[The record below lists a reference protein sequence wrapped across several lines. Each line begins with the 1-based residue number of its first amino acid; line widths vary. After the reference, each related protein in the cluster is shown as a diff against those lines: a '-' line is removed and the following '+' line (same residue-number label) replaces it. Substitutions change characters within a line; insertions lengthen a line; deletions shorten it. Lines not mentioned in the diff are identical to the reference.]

1 MMRAVLFQGTG
12 KLEVVDRPSPPLAPD
27 EVRLKVER
35 SGICGSD
42 IATWKGDWPS
52 PHVPSVKG
60 HEVCGTVLEVGPAVE
75 RVQPGQLVAVRPIR
89 GCGDCRHC
97 QRGNYSRC
105 NTFMM
110 YGQQEPGGWAEELV
124 VRHDHARPL
133 ASHVTPDQGLFSEPI
148 AVIAHAFNLAGS
160 LQGASVAILGA
171 GVLGLIA
178 IQVAKARGASRV
190 YATGRQD
197 KKLELA
203 RRFGAE
209 IGDAR
214 TDDVVK
220 VGLEHGGPYDVVL
233 DCIGSSAALD
243 DAILLSEAGGW
254 IVLVAGPHEATLH
267 FNYVQHRLREVAVI
281 ASRIYG
287 EDFDDC
293 LGLLAG
299 GSLDLA
305 PLLTHRYAFD
315 DAVAAMAFASSNR
328 ADAIKVALQPTDSL

>member
-1 MMRAVLFQGTG
+1 MRAVLFHGTG
-12 KLEVVDRPSPPLAPD
+12 QLEVVDQPSRALAAN
-27 EVRLKVER
+27 EVRLRVER

-60 HEVCGTVLEVGPAVE
+60 HEVCGSVLEIGSAVDRLE
-75 RVQPGQLVAVRPIR
+75 TGQLVAVRPIR
-89 GCGDCRHC
+89 GCGSCRHC

-105 NTFMM
+105 TQFMM
-110 YGQQEPGGWAEELV
+110 YGQQEAGGWAEELI

-133 ASHVTPDQGLFSEPI
+133 APSVTPDQGLFAEPV

-178 IQVAKARGASRV
+178 IQVAYARGASRV
-190 YATGRQD
+190 FATGRQD

-203 RRFGAE
+203 RRFGAVTA
-209 IGDAR
+209 DAR
-214 TDDVVK
+214 KDDVVR

-233 DCIGSSAALD
+233 DCIGTSEALN

-254 IVLVAGPHEATLH
+254 IVLVAGPHEAELH
-267 FNYVQHRLREVAVI
+267 FNYVEHRLREVAVI

-293 LGLLAG
+293 LDLLAG
-299 GSLDLA
+299 GKLDLA
-305 PLLTHRYAFD
+305 PLLTHRYAID
-315 DAVAAMAFASSNR
+315 DAVEAMAFAASNR
-328 ADAIKVALQPTDSL
+328 ADAIKVALQPKDSL

>member
-1 MMRAVLFQGTG
+1 MRAVLFHGTG
-12 KLEVVDRPSPPLAPD
+12 KLEVVDRPSPTLGPD

-42 IATWKGDWPS
+42 IATYKGDWPT
-52 PHVPSVKG
+52 PVIPCLKG
-60 HEVCGTVLEVGPAVE
+60 HEVCASVLETGAEVE
-75 RVQPGQLVAVRPIR
+75 GLAPGQLVAVRPIR
-89 GCGDCRHC
+89 GCGVCRHC
-97 QRGNYSRC
+97 ARGNYSRC
-105 NTFMM
+105 ADFKMH
-110 YGQQEPGGWAEELV
+110 GLHLPGGWAEEMV
-124 VRHDHARPL
+124 VRKDHARPL
-133 ASHVTPDQGLFSEPI
+133 APHVTADQGLFSEPI

-160 LQGASVAILGA
+160 LEGASVAILGA

-190 YATGRQD
+190 FATGRQD
-197 KKLELA
+197 KKLALA
-203 RRFGAE
+203 RQFGAATA
-209 IGDAR
+209 DAR

-233 DCIGSSAALD
+233 DCIGTSAALN
-243 DAILLSEAGGW
+243 DAILLSEKGGW
-254 IVLVAGPHEATLH
+254 IVLVAGPHEGADLR
-267 FNYVQHRLREVAVI
+267 FSYVEHRLREVAVI

-305 PLLTHRYAFD
+305 PLLTHRYAVD
-315 DAVAAMAFASSNR
+315 DAVEAMAFAASNR
-328 ADAIKVALQPTDSL
+328 ADAIKVALQPADSL

>member
-1 MMRAVLFQGTG
+1 MRAVLFHGTG
-12 KLEVVDRPSPPLAPD
+12 QLEVVDRPSPALAPN
-27 EVRLKVER
+27 EVRLRVER
-35 SGICGSD
+35 AGICGSD

-60 HEVCGTVLEVGPAVE
+60 HEVCGSVLEVGSAVDGLAS
-75 RVQPGQLVAVRPIR
+75 GQLVAVRPIR
-89 GCGDCRHC
+89 GCGACRHC

-105 NTFMM
+105 SQFMM
-110 YGQQEPGGWAEELV
+110 YGQQEPGGWAEEMV

-133 ASHVTPDQGLFSEPI
+133 ASSVTPDQGLFAEPI

-178 IQVAKARGASRV
+178 IQVAYARGATRV
-190 YATGRQD
+190 FATGRQD

-203 RRFGAE
+203 RQFGAVTADTRK
-209 IGDAR
+209 DA
-214 TDDVVK
+214 DVVK

-233 DCIGSSAALD
+233 DCIGSSEALN
-243 DAILLSEAGGW
+243 DAIRLSEAGGW
-254 IVLVAGPHEATLH
+254 IVLVAGPHEPELR
-267 FNYVQHRLREVAVI
+267 FNYVEHRLREVAVI

-299 GSLDLA
+299 GKLDLA
-305 PLLTHRYAFD
+305 PLLTHRYAID
-315 DAVAAMAFASSNR
+315 DGVEAMEFAASNR
-328 ADAIKVALQPTDSL
+328 ADAIKVALQPKDSL